1 MHHSS
6 VPSSPSA
13 RPHLLARLQHE
24 WLRLDRDP
32 ELLAHARTWQ
42 LPLGHVV
49 SLDDLVDRCG
59 RRTDGISGREQDDL
73 LAAVVR
79 IARHDELAARVA
91 LQRMLPPIAALGRR
105 EARLRARRQEVLHEL
120 LTAAWS
126 VIRTYPSE
134 RGHRCIA
141 ADLARRIRCVALERD
156 RRRVRRED
164 ATPWWVFDLTIAP
177 DADPR
182 RATRLDELLRDAEAA
197 GVPSDEL
204 DLARRLGNGTTL
216 AALAV
221 EGRVTD
227 RTMRNRRA
235 TMAHSLR
242 AVARAS

>member
-6 VPSSPSA
+6 RAFVPQCSS
-13 RPHLLARLQHE
+13 HLLARLQHE

-105 EARLRARRQEVLHEL
+105 ERDFVRRQEVLHEL

-141 ADLARRIRCVALERD
+141 ADLARRIRYVALERD

-177 DADPR
+177 DADP
-182 RATRLDELLRDAEAA
+182 AASDELDELLRDAEAA

>member
-1 MHHSS
+1 MHHASRAFVPQCSS
-6 VPSSPSA
+6 
-13 RPHLLARLQHE
+13 HLLGRLQHE

-32 ELLAHARTWQ
+32 DMLARARAWQ
-42 LPLGHVV
+42 LPVGHVV

-59 RRTDGISGREQDDL
+59 RRTDGISSRDEDAVF
-73 LAAVVR
+73 AAVVR
-79 IARHDELAARVA
+79 IARHDDLAARVA
-91 LQRMLPPIAALGRR
+91 LQRMLPPIAAIGRR
-105 EARLRARRQEVLHEL
+105 VPDFGQRQDVLHEL

-134 RGHRCIA
+134 RDHRCVA
-141 ADLARRIRCVALERD
+141 ADLARRIRYVALERD

-164 ATPWWVFDLTIAP
+164 TTPWWVFDLTVAAAVDPAP
-177 DADPR
+177 ADE
-182 RATRLDELLRDAEAA
+182 LDELLRDAEAA
-197 GVPSDEL
+197 GVPADEL
-204 DLARRLGNGTTL
+204 HLARRLGDGATL
-216 AALAV
+216 ADLAV